1 MIYVKLVQ
9 GHPEIQEFPPS
20 TEKIEEYSSK
30 ESISTTTEYPCN
42 GTIKIPQNSS
52 WEGFLETCTSTNVF
66 SISPT
71 ELVGKT
77 SVTID
82 LESIKTKIGDRKIEI
97 VIQDI
102 TEVNFI
108 GNGRC
113 SEMITFQVSHVNKT
127 HINRALLE
135 DNCVTFD
142 NTSSYIYVNEN
153 VATNE
158 NHSTALPGYH
168 ESTSIDET
176 ITSLSVIIAI
186 LTLVILVLLFYAFCY
201 KKPTQGHK
209 FKENRTV
216 TIEPAIECMP
226 RQSIVPDMH
235 KQIAEAAKTKVNL
248 RSNSFKCKK
257 VEPEKTLDTVHYEN
271 ERESAVTESNDH
283 KIIETEVQVHAGNP
297 PPENGQEAL
306 EEMLKS
312 AIETEIHECP
322 LIQDEKLDLCDDEPC
337 DKISLKEAPSCG
349 DEMKTQNNDDPP
361 QNVRATVFL
370 NEIQGIALEM
380 ACFEGTKPEIADLDK
395 TAVIM
400 KNQNDSNLESESS
413 TEIKHSSRIPV
424 PVHSKHNRTS
434 SNESTKSKTSIGS
447 KSSKK

>member
-1 MIYVKLVQ
+1 MLVQ
-9 GHPEIQEFPPS
+9 GLPEIEKLPPS

-42 GTIKIPQNSS
+42 GTIKIPQNSP
-52 WEGFLETCTSTNVF
+52 WEGFLETCTEINVF
-66 SISPT
+66 LISPT
-71 ELVGKT
+71 DLVGKT
-77 SVTID
+77 SIEID
-82 LESIKTKIGDRKIEI
+82 LESIKTKIEERN
-97 VIQDI
+97 VIIDIRYI
-102 TEVNFI
+102 TEVFFI

-113 SEMITFQVSHVNKT
+113 SDTIKFKVSHVKKT

-142 NTSSYIYVNEN
+142 NTTSYIYVNEN

-158 NHSTALPGYH
+158 DHSTAPPGNY

-176 ITSLSVIIAI
+176 ITSVSVIIAI

-201 KKPTQGHK
+201 KNPKKGQK
-209 FKENRTV
+209 LIENRRVTV
-216 TIEPAIECMP
+216 EPTIEIKP
-226 RQSIVPDMH
+226 RQSILPDMH

-248 RSNSFKCKK
+248 RSNSFNCKK

-271 ERESAVTESNDH
+271 ERESAVTESNDP
-283 KIIETEVQVHAGNP
+283 KIIETEVQVHVASP
-297 PPENGQEAL
+297 PPVNGQEAL

-312 AIETEIHECP
+312 AIEAEIHECP
-322 LIQDEKLDLCDDEPC
+322 LIEEENLDLCDDEPC
-337 DKISLKEAPSCG
+337 DKISLKQAPSIA

-370 NEIQGIALEM
+370 KEIQGIALEM
-380 ACFEGTKPEIADLDK
+380 ACFEGTKPEIADPDK
-395 TAVIM
+395 TAVTMI
-400 KNQNDSNLESESS
+400 NQNGSNLESESS
-413 TEIKHSSRIPV
+413 TEIKRSSRIPV

-434 SNESTKSKTSIGS
+434 SNESTKSKSSTGS